1 METVVSY
8 PGVKNCTAQR
18 VMYIERP
25 RVAEKRA
32 YLALKR
38 AFDISG
44 ALVGLA
50 VLALPMSVIAL
61 IIALDSP
68 GDPIFR
74 QERLGKDGKPF
85 TMYKFRSMYEDAER
99 DGPRWADADDGRC
112 TRFGAFLRRT
122 RLDELPQIWNILKGD
137 MSFVGP
143 RPERACFYRLFEEY
157 IVGFSNR
164 LAVTPGL
171 TGYAQVNGGYD
182 LKPEEKIVYDM
193 EYIEHRSVWMDLL
206 CILKTIRVVFWDVA
220 KILLSKLHWVLL
232 AGIVAA
238 ALVYMAIS
246 VFVTPTYESR
256 VSFYV
261 YNSTNNT
268 AQGTINNSDL
278 QAAESLATTYSKIL
292 ESNSVLDSVLTD
304 IRGETA
310 LSRKELNRMV
320 KVSVI
325 SDTQLLEVVVTSTD
339 PKLACRI
346 AGAFA
351 KVAPTEIIRIT
362 KAGGVEVVDQPE
374 VASEKTAPR
383 TVFDSAIGFVIGV
396 IMISVI
402 LVLRMLADTTIY
414 LPEDIERAANV
425 TILGMIPE
433 INITNDACAEWAL
446 TEGGAVLYHEKEK
459 CSENN
464 EGNGSGKP
472 EAFADQ

>member
-1 METVVSY
+1 MN
-8 PGVKNCTAQR
+8 GNKNTYVPAGG
-18 VMYIERP
+18 
-25 RVAEKRA
+25 AE
-32 YLALKR
+32 LSLWDIVQLLLK
-38 AFDISG
+38 
-44 ALVGLA
+44 
-50 VLALPMSVIAL
+50 
-61 IIALDSP
+61 
-68 GDPIFR
+68 
-74 QERLGKDGKPF
+74 
-85 TMYKFRSMYEDAER
+85 KFY
-99 DGPRWADADDGRC
+99 W
-112 TRFGAFLRRT
+112 L
-122 RLDELPQIWNILKGD
+122 
-137 MSFVGP
+137 
-143 RPERACFYRLFEEY
+143 
-157 IVGFSNR
+157 
-164 LAVTPGL
+164 
-171 TGYAQVNGGYD
+171 
-182 LKPEEKIVYDM
+182 
-193 EYIEHRSVWMDLL
+193 
-206 CILKTIRVVFWDVA
+206 
-220 KILLSKLHWVLL
+220 LL
-232 AGIVAA
+232 AGVLAA
-238 ALVYMAIS
+238 AGVYA
-246 VFVTPTYESR
+246 VVTLLVTPTYESK

-261 YNSTNNT
+261 YNSANNT
-268 AQGTINNSDL
+268 QQTGTINNSDL

-396 IMISVI
+396 IVISVI

-414 LPEDIERAANV
+414 LPEDIECAANV